1 MTHPAEALA
10 LEDRISY
17 LRAVAALVSVDS
29 DIDASELDAIHVLA
43 DSLHVDKS
51 ALDVDAFAKDP
62 DISLVEEALSKVEL
76 AGLGHALLTDAI
88 TIAFADGEVDPDES
102 KVIAHYA
109 HRLHV
114 PIAQA
119 GILARFVAQA
129 HDAKEA
135 HALESELI
143 AGIEAAEKVQSP
155 GRIRAFIDRLRGRKG

>member
-1 MTHPAEALA
+1 MTHPAEALS
-10 LEDRISY
+10 LEERIAY

-29 DIDASELDAIHVLA
+29 NIDASELDAIHVLA
-43 DSLHVDKS
+43 EGLHVDKQ

-62 DISLVEEALSKVEL
+62 DISLVEDALSKVEL
-76 AGLGHALLTDAI
+76 SGLGHALLTDAI

-119 GILARFVAQA
+119 GMLARFVAQA
-129 HDAKEA
+129 HEAKEG
-135 HALESELI
+135 HALETELI
-143 AGIEAAEKVQSP
+143 AGLGEAEKVQSP